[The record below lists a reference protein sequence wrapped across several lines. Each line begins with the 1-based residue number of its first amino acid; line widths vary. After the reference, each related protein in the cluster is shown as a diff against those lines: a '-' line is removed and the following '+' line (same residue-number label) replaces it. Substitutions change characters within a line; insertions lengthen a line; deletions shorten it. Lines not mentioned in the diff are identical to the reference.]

1 AQIMYDGWLLDQSS
15 VTMVDARNSYLA
27 ADLMRFGGANQT
39 ALWHAFAKTG
49 LGVDAVAAPGGDDGQ
64 PTPSFASPNES
75 NATVTFKVTA
85 PNEGN
90 ALVNNAKIYVGEYE
104 ARVTPVGTSN
114 SSGLTSA
121 VKFVPGT

>member
-1 AQIMYDGWLLDQSS
+1 MYDGWLLDQSA

-49 LGVDAVAAPGGDDGQ
+49 LGVDAVAAPAAM
-64 PTPSFASPNES
+64 TASRRRASPRRNES
-75 NATVTFKVTA
+75 NASITFKVTA

-104 ARVTPVGTSN
+104 ARVTPVADTA
-114 SSGLTSA
+114 TAA
-121 VKFVPGT
+121 VSRVP

>member
-1 AQIMYDGWLLDQSS
+1 
-15 VTMVDARNSYLA
+15 
-27 ADLMRFGGANQT
+27 MRFGGANQT

-75 NATVTFKVTA
+75 NASITFKVTA

-90 ALVNNAKIYVGEYE
+90 AGEPRE
-104 ARVTPVGTSN
+104 DLRRPVRGSRDAVCNSGSN
-114 SSGLTSA
+114 GLTGA
-121 VKFVPGT
+121 VKFVPGRDFVAQAPGYAVPVHDVTADR